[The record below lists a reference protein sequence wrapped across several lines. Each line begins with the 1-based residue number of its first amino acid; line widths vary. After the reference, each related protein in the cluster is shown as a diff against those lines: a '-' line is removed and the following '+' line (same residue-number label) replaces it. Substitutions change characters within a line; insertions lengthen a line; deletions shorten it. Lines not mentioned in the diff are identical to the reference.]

1 MSKQKTYM
9 GRKLEE
15 YTALLAEIKIEE
27 QKVNIITDDGS
38 VTTELKKAGIKD
50 RLGELLKV
58 EEKEYEELTGIIN
71 ALPRGKQR
79 QVMFA
84 RYIDGLPWKV
94 INQLIFGERQ
104 DFEEKKDNYQ
114 RTTYRIHGRALIK
127 SDEIIKKN
135 R

>member
-1 MSKQKTYM
+1 M

-27 QKVNIITDDGS
+27 QKANIITDDGS

-58 EEKEYEELTGIIN
+58 EEKEYEELTALIN

-94 INQLIFGERQ
+94 VTQLIFGECK

-114 RTTYRIHGRALIK
+114 RTTYKIHGRALVK
-127 SDEIIKKN
+127 LDEIIQKN
-135 R
+135 K

>member
-1 MSKQKTYM
+1 M

>member
-1 MSKQKTYM
+1 M

-27 QKVNIITDDGS
+27 QKANIITDDGS

-50 RLGELLKV
+50 RLGELLKI

-104 DFEEKKDNYQ
+104 DFEEKKENYQ

>member
-1 MSKQKTYM
+1 MSKQKTHM

-15 YTALLAEIKIEE
+15 YTALLTEIKIEE
-27 QKVNIITDDGS
+27 QKANIITDDGS

-58 EEKEYEELTGIIN
+58 EGKEYEELTDIIN

-94 INQLIFGERQ
+94 VNQLIFGERK
-104 DFEEKKDNYQ
+104 DFEEKKENYQ

>member
-27 QKVNIITDDGS
+27 QKANIITDDGS

-104 DFEEKKDNYQ
+104 DFEEKKENYQ

>member
-27 QKVNIITDDGS
+27 QKANIITDDGS

-58 EEKEYEELTGIIN
+58 EEKEYEELTALIN

-94 INQLIFGERQ
+94 VTQLIFGECK

-114 RTTYRIHGRALIK
+114 RTTYKIHGRALVK
-127 SDEIIKKN
+127 LDEIIQKN
-135 R
+135 K

>member
-1 MSKQKTYM
+1 M

-27 QKVNIITDDGS
+27 QKANIITDDGS

-94 INQLIFGERQ
+94 INQLIFGERKN
-104 DFEEKKDNYQ
+104 FEEKKENYQ

>member
-27 QKVNIITDDGS
+27 QKANIITDDGS

>member
-15 YTALLAEIKIEE
+15 YTALLTEIKIEE
-27 QKVNIITDDGS
+27 QKANIITDDGS

-58 EEKEYEELTGIIN
+58 EGKEYEELTDIIN

-94 INQLIFGERQ
+94 VNQLIFGERK
-104 DFEEKKDNYQ
+104 DFEEKKENYQ

>member
-27 QKVNIITDDGS
+27 QKANIITDDGS

-50 RLGELLKV
+50 RLGELLKI

>member
-27 QKVNIITDDGS
+27 QKANIITDDGS

-94 INQLIFGERQ
+94 INQLIFGERKN
-104 DFEEKKDNYQ
+104 FEEKKENYQ

>member
-15 YTALLAEIKIEE
+15 YTALLTEIKIEE
-27 QKVNIITDDGS
+27 QKANIITDDGS

-58 EEKEYEELTGIIN
+58 EEKEYEELTDIIN

-94 INQLIFGERQ
+94 VNQLIFGERK
-104 DFEEKKDNYQ
+104 DFEEKKENYQ

>member
-1 MSKQKTYM
+1 LSKQKTYM